1 MTGHMNRDGR
11 TEKRVTVRDVARA
24 AGVAIA
30 TVSRVV
36 NGVPTVA
43 EDVRAKVLVA
53 IEQLGWTPSAAAQ
66 TMRGISTRMVG
77 FIFSDI
83 RNPLYSAMIKG
94 AEEVLSEH
102 GYILMVASS
111 NGIPQREME
120 LLALFKRR
128 GADGLI
134 FSVADESNSNVAQS
148 LKTIGL
154 PVVLL
159 EREIQAL
166 QINAVGAS
174 HLHGVRRATEYLI
187 SQGHTRIAM
196 ISGGKGN
203 RVARDRYRGLEQAM
217 VQAGI
222 SIAPELMKLD
232 SFDTNYAYRE
242 TQIMLDLAEPPTAII
257 ALGMHLL
264 AGVVSATRVKGLSIP
279 DDISLVASPD
289 SELAQLASPAVTVI
303 RYDAEALGREAARLL
318 LRQLNDQHPEAGTR
332 IEIPTEL
339 IVRAS
344 CSVPREASSGIVKRR
359 VNSGGHAD

>member
-1 MTGHMNRDGR
+1 MTGRSNKNARAG
-11 TEKRVTVRDVARA
+11 KRVTVRDVASA

-83 RNPLYSAMIKG
+83 RNPLYAAMIKG

-111 NGIPQREME
+111 NGSTQREVE

-134 FSVADESNSNVAQS
+134 FSVEREGSPDVS
-148 LKTIGL
+148 LSLQTTGL

-159 EREIQAL
+159 EREIEAL
-166 QINAVGAS
+166 NINAVGAD
-174 HLHGVRRATEYLI
+174 HTHGVRMAAEYLM
-187 SQGHTRIAM
+187 SLGHRRIAM

-217 VQAGI
+217 SKAGVAI
-222 SIAPELMKLD
+222 SPELMKLD
-232 SFDTNYAYRE
+232 SFDTDYAYRE
-242 TQIMLDLAEPPTAII
+242 TQIMLGLPQPPTAII
-257 ALGMHLL
+257 TLGMHLL
-264 AGVVSATRVKGLSIP
+264 AGVLPAIRMKGLSIP
-279 DDISLVASPD
+279 DDISLIASND
-289 SELAQLASPAVTVI
+289 SELAQLANPAVTVI
-303 RYDAEALGREAARLL
+303 RYDAQALGREAARLL
-318 LRQLNDQHPEAGTR
+318 LRQFNEEHSAAGTR

-344 CSVPREASSGIVKRR
+344 CAAPRRE
-359 VNSGGHAD
+359 

>member
-1 MTGHMNRDGR
+1 MTGQNNKNSR
-11 TEKRVTVRDVARA
+11 TGKRVTVRDVASA

-43 EDVRAKVLVA
+43 DDVRSKVLVA
-53 IEQLGWTPSAAAQ
+53 IEKLGWTPSAAAQ

-83 RNPLYSAMIKG
+83 RNPLYAAMIKG

-111 NGIPQREME
+111 NGSPQREAE

-134 FSVADESNSNVAQS
+134 FSVEHEGNPDIALS
-148 LKTIGL
+148 LQTTGL
-154 PVVLL
+154 PVVML
-159 EREIQAL
+159 EREILAL
-166 QINAVGAS
+166 NINAVGAD
-174 HLHGVRRATEYLI
+174 HAHGVNRATEYLT
-187 SQGHTRIAM
+187 SMGHKRIAV

-217 VQAGI
+217 SKAGLA
-222 SIAPELMKLD
+222 IAPELMKLD
-232 SFDTNYAYRE
+232 SFDTEYAYRE
-242 TQIMLDLAEPPTAII
+242 TQMMLDLAAPPTAII

-264 AGVVSATRVKGLSIP
+264 AGVLPAVRMRGLTIP
-279 DDISLVASPD
+279 DDISIIASND
-289 SELAQLASPAVTVI
+289 SELAQLASPAITVI
-303 RYDAEALGREAARLL
+303 RYDAQLLGREAAQLL
-318 LRQLNDQHPEAGTR
+318 LSQLNDEHPSTGTR

-339 IVRAS
+339 VVRAS
-344 CSVPREASSGIVKRR
+344 CGAPLRNG
-359 VNSGGHAD
+359 